1 MRNVEQEARLG
12 NGRRGLHENGRADF
26 RRGKQ
31 WPQLGEIEIAIDWR
45 QLRDGLQPAVIAPR
59 ESPDVMVRVDSLA
72 HTPRSPGTGAR
83 GSISPLSRSALQN
96 CTGIR

>member
-12 NGRRGLHENGRADF
+12 NGRRGLHENGGADF
-26 RRGKQ
+26 RHGKQ
-31 WPQLGEIEIAIDWR
+31 RAQLGEIEIAEDWR

-59 ESPDVMVRVDSLA
+59 ESPDVMVRIDSLA

-83 GSISPLSRSALQN
+83 GSISLRSRSTFQN
-96 CTGIR
+96 STGI